1 MAWADETTAVKA
13 VKNAIFFNIIGEN
26 GVIFGNCKFIMTNSE
41 KRFQPF
47 SYIIFADCKFIMT
60 NSEKP
65 AFYKNFKIL
74 PRRFLC
80 VGRIYI

>member
-41 KRFQPF
+41 K
-47 SYIIFADCKFIMT
+47 
-60 NSEKP
+60 P